1 MTRRGPQGPRR
12 TNPAPDAPP
21 KADWRGED
29 PNLEFEKARYADPI
43 ASRELILKHL
53 SESEEPLTAA
63 RLAKHLG
70 LDTDRQR
77 DALAK
82 RLAAMV
88 RDGQAIEGPNGFA
101 IAGDGERVAGRVRGR
116 ANGDVLVLPDDGSAP
131 LVLARADTATLMH
144 NDRVEVLAV
153 GMNDRGRRI
162 ARLIQRTSDGP
173 VKIGGVWRSAHG
185 HGQFQ
190 PEDPGHWYPVS
201 VSARERHGAE
211 EGDNV
216 VVEITKRPLGDSP
229 AHGRVIQVLD
239 DLRPSDLAARFAILR
254 HDLPEEF
261 PPDVLHEAN
270 LFDPTVRPEDREGRE
285 DLRDLPLATIDGED
299 AKDFDDAV
307 YAEPVRGGGWRL
319 VVAIADVSYYVR
331 YGSKLD
337 AEARSRATSVY
348 FPDRVIAMLPEHLSN
363 HLCSLMPRVERLA
376 FVCDMRVSKTG
387 KLSRGRFY
395 EAVIRSHQRLTYDQ
409 AWSYLEHPEDPAA
422 DSIVPEVRTSLENLH
437 AVYGALK
444 KARDARGALDFRG
457 GETKARI
464 GENGKIEGFYA
475 VLRNDA
481 HRLIEECMIAAN
493 VEAAVALR
501 LAKAGSLYRVHGQPE
516 DKRVTELQKVLSALQ
531 VGATFSEK
539 PTPREF
545 RQLTEKLAA
554 RPDGLLLESLVIRS
568 LAQAVYQQTNIGHFG
583 LALEEYAHFTS
594 PIRRYPDLLVHRA
607 LKAAVLH
614 NTVSG
619 RKYTT
624 AELQVL
630 GQESSQRERRADE
643 ASRDVMGYLKC
654 LYLEPRV
661 GEIFDATISSALEF
675 GLFVQLK
682 EAPIDGLVHISA
694 IPGDYWELENGGMGL
709 VGRSTGRRWQMG
721 DSVRVRLSRVDL
733 TQRQIDFELV
743 DSEAVSHGTVRAPRL
758 GWASSRPRS
767 GNSGGGGHRG
777 GGSARGSEGRGS
789 RGGAGGSGNRG
800 GSGGAGQ
807 GTSSGGQGSGSGGQG
822 SSGSGPGSGGGQGSS
837 GSGPGSDGGGQGSN
851 GGGRGKRSGGR
862 GRRGRRG

>member
-1 MTRRGPQGPRR
+1 MTRRGPKGSR
-12 TNPAPDAPP
+12 PP
-21 KADWRGED
+21 KSGDAHASSTDWRGED
-29 PNLEFEKARYADPI
+29 PNLEFEKSRYADPI
-43 ASRELILKHL
+43 ASRELLLKHL
-53 SESEEPLTAA
+53 SEAQEPLTAA
-63 RLAKHLG
+63 RLAKSLG
-70 LDTDRQR
+70 LNTDKQR

-101 IAGDGERVAGRVRGR
+101 TAGDGERVAGRVRGR

-153 GMNDRGRRI
+153 GMNERGRRI
-162 ARLIQRTSDGP
+162 ARLIRRTSEGP
-173 VKIGGVWRSAHG
+173 KQIGGIWHA
-185 HGQFQ
+185 GQGRGRVE
-190 PEDPGHWYPVS
+190 PEDPGHWYS
-201 VSARERHGAE
+201 VEVGARDRHGAE

-216 VVEITKRPLGDSP
+216 VVEITKRPQGDAP
-229 AHGRVIQVLD
+229 AHGRVVEVLD
-239 DLRPSDLAARFAILR
+239 DVRPSDLAARFAILR

-270 LFDPTVRPEDREGRE
+270 LFDPEVRPEDRSGRE
-285 DLRDLPLATIDGED
+285 DLRELPLVTIDGAD

-337 AEARSRATSVY
+337 LEARSRATSVY
-348 FPDRVIAMLPEHLSN
+348 FPDRVLAMLPEHLSN

-376 FVCDMRVSKTG
+376 FVCDMHVSKAG

-395 EAVIRSHQRLTYDQ
+395 EAVIRSHARLTYDQ
-409 AWSYLEHPEDPAA
+409 AWSYLERSSAA
-422 DSIVPEVRTSLENLH
+422 QPSAEHLRDTGSNGLAPQVRTSLQNLY
-437 AVYGALK
+437 AVYGVLK

-464 GENGKIEGFYA
+464 GEDGKIEGFYA
-475 VLRNDA
+475 VVRNDA
-481 HRLIEECMIAAN
+481 HRMIEECMIAAN

-501 LAKAGSLYRVHGQPE
+501 TAKAGSLFRVHGQPE
-516 DKRVTELQKVLSALQ
+516 DKRVSELQKVLTALQ

-545 RQLTEKLAA
+545 RQLTDKLAA
-554 RPDGLLLESLVIRS
+554 RPDGLLLEGLVIRS

-614 NTVSG
+614 DTTSG
-619 RKYTT
+619 RKYSA
-624 AELQVL
+624 AELQTL
-630 GQESSQRERRADE
+630 GAETSQRERRADE
-643 ASRDVMGYLKC
+643 ASRDVMSYLKC

-661 GEIFDATISSALEF
+661 GETFDATISSALEF

-709 VGRSTGRRWQMG
+709 VGQRTGRRWQMG

-733 TQRQIDFELV
+733 TQRQIDFELL
-743 DSEAVSHGTVRAPRL
+743 DADAAASHGTVRAPRR
-758 GWASSRPRS
+758 GGSDSRS
-767 GNSGGGGHRG
+767 RG
-777 GGSARGSEGRGS
+777 GGSGGSSR
-789 RGGAGGSGNRG
+789 RGGGASGGTRG
-800 GSGGAGQ
+800 GR
-807 GTSSGGQGSGSGGQG
+807 
-822 SSGSGPGSGGGQGSS
+822 GGGQR
-837 GSGPGSDGGGQGSN
+837 
-851 GGGRGKRSGGR
+851 GGRGGR
-862 GRRGRRG
+862 G